1 MWENSYKG
9 LKLAQLLGQLCWR
22 LSRICSEFP
31 PPPDRGLA
39 PRRPQNK
46 EVLAI
51 SDDGLGRQATMCTDK
66 DCPHGGALTRGLC
79 RHYRSVTRL

>member
-1 MWENSYKG
+1 MYSLVKYSEKG
-9 LKLAQLLGQLCWR
+9 VR
-22 LSRICSEFP
+22 LVQNMQVGPCIHVGIQFCAALP
-31 PPPDRGLA
+31 PPPDRGLP

-66 DCPHGGALTRGLC
+66 D
-79 RHYRSVTRL
+79 